1 MKTKHNHGI
10 SNTAMP
16 MVLKEI
22 IGLHTP
28 VVEEKPALPASERVD
43 VESNQDQEL
52 ISDWNLC
59 PWFEKLII
67 AREQNSRGINH

>member
-1 MKTKHNHGI
+1 MKTKHNHVN
-10 SNTAMP
+10 SNTARP

-28 VVEEKPALPASERVD
+28 VVEEKPALRSSEPIN

-52 ISDWNLC
+52 ISDWKPC
-59 PWFEKLII
+59 PWFERLII
-67 AREQNSRGINH
+67 AREQNSRGLNH